1 MLSNSAQ
8 FSSFRPILSTKT
20 ESIVQKTKDTSLFTE
35 LTAEE
40 SASVNGGHYYPTR
53 GCYRPRRHIV
63 YRRNCDG
70 SFRAV
75 VRYW

>member
-1 MLSNSAQ
+1 MS
-8 FSSFRPILSTKT
+8 
-20 ESIVQKTKDTSLFTE
+20 ETKDTSLFTE
-35 LTAEE
+35 ITNEE
-40 SASVNGGHYYPTR
+40 SASVNGGHYYPR
-53 GCYRPRRHIV
+53 RRCYRPRRHVV